1 MPQFGES
8 LSITKL
14 LTGSLRV
21 FGISKGEDAS
31 LVERQLL
38 YRLKRRE
45 GVDFLEFYCFR

>member
-8 LSITKL
+8 LSVTKF

-21 FGISKGEDAS
+21 FGISKGKDAS

-45 GVDFLEFYCFR
+45 GADFLEFYCFR